1 MIREF
6 LRHSL
11 LELAKET
18 LSSHSVRSVQ
28 REVSNGFGVWG
39 YFVGEKMGQV
49 FFLVWDHCQNRELAV
64 LQSYFCWKASPLYSK
79 SMLKSLKILKMTF
92 VKTMKCVFHLSKG
105 SSTLTEGFFKK
116 TKLDVIRWRQ
126 SSAESP
132 KMCRK
137 SGLEFLQRKTLCID
151 LIVVYAVIHPCM
163 L

>member
-64 LQSYFCWKASPLYSK
+64 LQSYFC
-79 SMLKSLKILKMTF
+79 
-92 VKTMKCVFHLSKG
+92 
-105 SSTLTEGFFKK
+105 
-116 TKLDVIRWRQ
+116 
-126 SSAESP
+126 
-132 KMCRK
+132 
-137 SGLEFLQRKTLCID
+137 
-151 LIVVYAVIHPCM
+151 
-163 L
+163 